1 MRLVRDK
8 NSYRAL
14 VDALTRGGVVIM
26 ACDTI
31 YGIVGRVPDTEERIR
46 RIKGRD
52 GNQPFLM
59 LLSEAAEV
67 SQLGI
72 SAMKSPLL
80 SLWPGPFTFIFPTV
94 TGGTTACR
102 VPEDARLRSLIREV
116 GRPLYS
122 TSVNRAGRPHMNDPL
137 SIHAEFE
144 GEVSLLEDS
153 GILSN
158 RLPSTLI
165 DLTCRPPQIL
175 RQGSGIVPKE
185 LLKGTSKKQ
194 L

>member
-8 NSYRAL
+8 NSYSTL
-14 VDALTRGGVVIM
+14 VDTLTHGGVVIM

-59 LLSEAAEV
+59 LLSEATEV
-67 SQLGI
+67 FQLGVT
-72 SAMKSPLL
+72 ATQSPLL
-80 SLWPGPFTFIFPTV
+80 LLWPGPFTFIFPTV
-94 TGGTTACR
+94 TGATVACR

-122 TSVNRAGRPHMNDPL
+122 TSVNRAGRPHLNDPL

-144 GEVSLLEDS
+144 GEADLLEDS
-153 GILSN
+153 GILGN
-158 RLPSTLI
+158 RLPSTLV
-165 DLTCRPPQIL
+165 DLTCSPPQIL
-175 RQGSGIVPKE
+175 RQGSGIVPNG
-185 LLKGTSKKQ
+185 LLT
-194 L
+194 